1 MVRIR
6 SSRPEV
12 LCKKVFLKVLQI
24 SQKNTCTSAS
34 FLITLQASGLQLY
47 EKRDSGTCVFLWILR
62 HFLEQLFY
70 RTPLDDCTFLVTT
83 LVAKN
88 LFLSFSVH
96 YTFTKHTQNRIVQ
109 VLVRI
114 TIVKYGFWKYNYF
127 LRIESKTIANFLFL
141 C

>member
-1 MVRIR
+1 MPIFYRP
-6 SSRPEV
+6 SRGV
-12 LCKKVFLKVLQI
+12 LQKKVLLEI
-24 SQKNTCTSAS
+24 SQNLQENTFARVS
-34 FLITLQASGLQLY
+34 FLIKLQTRGLQLY

-88 LFLSFSVH
+88 LFLSVSVH